1 MTNAAIRK
9 YLAPVA
15 KANRRLFVG
24 ATILSTIAIIEGL
37 LAYSGS
43 LA

>member
-1 MTNAAIRK
+1 MTGAVIRK

-15 KANRRLFVG
+15 KANRRLLVG
-24 ATILSTIAIIEGL
+24 ATILSMIAIIEGL
-37 LAYSGS
+37 LAYSES